1 MWSGNEYRALRQF
14 VDIIQTDT
22 EKMFS
27 TGGKGLFL
35 AFVQSAS
42 FFAISNS
49 FSSKTTEPIKAKFLM
64 ETSWFGRTKAFLNA
78 CDHVTKMSLYACS
91 RNLDPYSKF
100 LPAHMKKLAQK
111 RCIVIRQLRR
121 AM

>member
-1 MWSGNEYRALRQF
+1 
-14 VDIIQTDT
+14 
-22 EKMFS
+22 MFS
-27 TGGKGLFL
+27 TGGKGHSV

-49 FSSKTTEPIKAKFLM
+49 FFSKTTKLIKAEFPM

-78 CDHVTKMSLYACS
+78 CDHVTKMSLYACG
-91 RNLDPYSKF
+91 RNLDLYSKF

-111 RCIVIRQLRR
+111 RCIVIR
-121 AM
+121 